1 MKADGN
7 VGFRCSAEP
16 AELYLAKGGDPS
28 RVKGSACLCNSLG
41 ASIGLGQVRPNGDV
55 EPPLIT
61 LGDDVAS
68 IRSMLPP
75 EGTEYSAAGV
85 IEQLLA

>member
-1 MKADGN
+1 VAGSS
-7 VGFRCSAEP
+7 C
-16 AELYLAKGGDPS
+16 LY
-28 RVKGSACLCNSLG
+28 NSLS
-41 ASIGLGQVRPNGDV
+41 ASIGLGQVRPDGAV

-61 LGDDVAS
+61 LGDGLDS

-75 EGTEYSAAGV
+75 EGTEYSADRV